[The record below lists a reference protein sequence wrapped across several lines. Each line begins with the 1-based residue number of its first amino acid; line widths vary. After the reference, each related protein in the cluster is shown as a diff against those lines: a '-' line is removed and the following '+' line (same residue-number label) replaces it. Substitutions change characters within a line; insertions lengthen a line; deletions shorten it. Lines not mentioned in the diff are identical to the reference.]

1 VEELTV
7 EVLRSWARTAL
18 VELGRARLEIDEL
31 NVYPVPDGDTGTNLY
46 LTWEA
51 ACDALPQGELTFAE
65 AVQAFGR
72 GALLGARGNS
82 GVIASQLV
90 RACGLRLAENL
101 PRHQSGAGDSVPEGA
116 RGGELGSVPE
126 GAREGELGS
135 VPEAAARGEVEGVPA
150 GGQGVEPGGP
160 GGEPGGEAGGAD
172 GGGRRAVL
180 ADPRMSEAAAFADA
194 LVFAADAAYGAV
206 AQPVEGTMLTVALEA
221 ANAAMDAANDGE
233 TLAGVCLAAVAAA
246 REALTRTTEQLEPLR
261 RAGVVDAGGAGLV
274 VILGAMESVLSGR
287 GPAATTG
294 VPARIPVAPPTD
306 QDAGAEAGRAGQAG
320 LGGQAGQAGPGAGID
335 LEPDGP
341 AYEVMYLL
349 DAPDDK
355 IGDYR
360 RQLAELGDSVVV
372 VGGDELWNVHVHTD
386 DVGAAIELGIDI
398 GRPHRIRVTHFADLV
413 PHAPIPG
420 RAVIAVAAGDGLAKL
435 FAEAGALVVKGGPG
449 RRCSTGELLK
459 AIERSGA
466 PEIVILPNDKDS
478 IAVAEAA
485 ATAARQDGVRVAVI
499 PTRAQVQGLAAV
511 AVHDPA
517 QSFDDDV
524 VHLSAAAGQTRHGAV
539 TIAVK
544 DAWTM
549 AGTCRIGDAL
559 GVVDG
564 DFALITDDLETAATG
579 VVDRLLGGGGELM
592 TVVRG
597 EQATPELVEALVRHV
612 RRNRK
617 DVDVVVYDGGQ
628 ERYPLLIGVE

>member
-82 GVIASQLV
+82 GVIASELV

-172 GGGRRAVL
+172 GRGRRAVL

>member
-1 VEELTV
+1 VDV
-7 EVLRSWARTAL
+7 RGEVLTTAVLRAWARTAL
-18 VELGRARLEIDEL
+18 SELGRARAEIDEL

-51 ACDALPQGELTFAE
+51 ACDALPEGELTFAE
-65 AVQAFGR
+65 AVQTFGR

-82 GVIASQLV
+82 GVITSQLV

-101 PRHQSGAGDSVPEGA
+101 PRDP
-116 RGGELGSVPE
+116 
-126 GAREGELGS
+126 
-135 VPEAAARGEVEGVPA
+135 
-150 GGQGVEPGGP
+150 VEPNGG
-160 GGEPGGEAGGAD
+160 
-172 GGGRRAVL
+172 VL
-180 ADPRMSEAAAFADA
+180 ADARMSEAVAFADA
-194 LVFAADAAYGAV
+194 LVFAADAAYSAV
-206 AQPVEGTMLTVALEA
+206 AEPVEGTMLTVARQAATGAMAA
-221 ANAAMDAANDGE
+221 ANEGKS
-233 TLAGVCLAAVAAA
+233 LAEVCLAAVAAA
-246 REALTRTTEQLEPLR
+246 RVALTKTTEQLEVLR

-294 VPARIPVAPPTD
+294 VPARVPPLEALVPAQGTD
-306 QDAGAEAGRAGQAG
+306 
-320 LGGQAGQAGPGAGID
+320 LG
-335 LEPDGP
+335 PDGP

-349 DAPDDK
+349 EAPDEQ
-355 IGDYR
+355 IGDFR
-360 RQLAELGDSVVV
+360 RQLAGLGDSVVV

-386 DVGAAIELGIDI
+386 DVGATIELGIAI
-398 GRPHRIRVTHFADLV
+398 GKPYRIRVTHFADLAHRV
-413 PHAPIPG
+413 PVPN
-420 RAVIAVAAGDGLAKL
+420 RAVIAVAAGDGLANL
-435 FAEAGALVVKGGPG
+435 FAEAGAVVVQGGPG

-466 PEIVILPNDKDS
+466 PEIVLLPNDRDS

-485 ATAARQDGVRVAVI
+485 AAAARQDGVRVAVI
-499 PTRAQVQGLAAV
+499 PTRAQVQGLAAI
-511 AVHDPA
+511 AVHDPER
-517 QSFDDDV
+517 SFDDAV
-524 VHLSAAAGQTRHGAV
+524 VQLSAAAGQTRHGAV

-564 DFALITDDLETAATG
+564 DFTLITDDLETAATG

-592 TVVRG
+592 TVVTGREVDPG
-597 EQATPELVEALVRHV
+597 LVDAVVRHV
-612 RRNRK
+612 RRIRR

>member
-1 VEELTV
+1 MEELTV
-7 EVLRSWARTAL
+7 GVLRSWARVAL
-18 VELGRARLEIDEL
+18 AELGRARAEIDEL

-51 ACDALPQGELTFAE
+51 ACDALPEGELTFAE

-82 GVIASQLV
+82 GVITSQLV

-101 PRHQSGAGDSVPEGA
+101 PRDQEADAGS
-116 RGGELGSVPE
+116 
-126 GAREGELGS
+126 
-135 VPEAAARGEVEGVPA
+135 
-150 GGQGVEPGGP
+150 
-160 GGEPGGEAGGAD
+160 
-172 GGGRRAVL
+172 VL

-206 AQPVEGTMLTVALEA
+206 AKPVEGTMLTVARAA
-221 ANAAMDAANDGE
+221 ANGALAAANEGKA
-233 TLAGVCLAAVAAA
+233 LAEVCLAAVAAA
-246 REALTRTTEQLEPLR
+246 RLALTKTTEQLAVLR

-287 GPAATTG
+287 PPGEHTG
-294 VPARIPVAPPTD
+294 VPRRVPATASAR
-306 QDAGAEAGRAGQAG
+306 GAS
-320 LGGQAGQAGPGAGID
+320 GPGVEASGESGSGRVGLAEGAGGEAQGGD

-349 DAPDDK
+349 DAPDDR
-355 IGDYR
+355 IGDFR
-360 RQLAELGDSVVV
+360 RALAGLGDSVVV

-386 DVGAAIELGIDI
+386 DVGAAIEQGIGT
-398 GRPHRIRVTHFADLV
+398 GRPHRIRVTHFADMV
-413 PHAPIPG
+413 PHPPIAS

-435 FAEAGALVVKGGPG
+435 FVEAGAVVVKGGPG
-449 RRCSTGELLK
+449 RRCSTGELLA
-459 AIERSGA
+459 AIEQSGA

-485 ATAARQDGVRVAVI
+485 ATAARQDGIRVAVI
-499 PTRAQVQGLAAV
+499 RTRAQVQGLAAI
-511 AVHDPA
+511 AVHDPGR
-517 QSFDDDV
+517 SFDDAV
-524 VHLSAAAGQTRHGAV
+524 NQLSAAAGQTRHGAV

-564 DFALITDDLETAATG
+564 DFALITEDLAAAATG
-579 VVDRLLGGGGELM
+579 VADRLLGGGGELM

-597 EQATPELVEALVRHV
+597 EHASPELVDALVRHV

>member
-1 VEELTV
+1 MG
-7 EVLRSWARTAL
+7 VLRSWARTAL
-18 VELGRARLEIDEL
+18 AELGRARVEIDEL

-51 ACDALPQGELTFAE
+51 ACDALPEGELTFAE

-101 PRHQSGAGDSVPEGA
+101 PRRQEN
-116 RGGELGSVPE
+116 
-126 GAREGELGS
+126 
-135 VPEAAARGEVEGVPA
+135 
-150 GGQGVEPGGP
+150 EPKS
-160 GGEPGGEAGGAD
+160 
-172 GGGRRAVL
+172 VL

-206 AQPVEGTMLTVALEA
+206 AEPVEGTMLTVAREA
-221 ANAAMDAANDGE
+221 ANAALKAANNGQSLPE
-233 TLAGVCLAAVAAA
+233 VCLAAVGAA
-246 REALTRTTEQLEPLR
+246 RVALIKTTEQLEPLR

-287 GPAATTG
+287 APAGTTG
-294 VPARIPVAPPTD
+294 VPARIQPETEVGND
-306 QDAGAEAGRAGQAG
+306 LDA
-320 LGGQAGQAGPGAGID
+320 
-335 LEPDGP
+335 DGP

-349 DAPDDK
+349 DAPDEK
-355 IGDYR
+355 IGDFR
-360 RQLAELGDSVVV
+360 QQLARLGDSVVV

-386 DVGAAIELGIDI
+386 DVGAAIEQGIGI
-398 GRPHRIRVTHFADLV
+398 GRPYRIRVTHFADLV
-413 PHAPIPG
+413 PHPPIPG
-420 RAVIAVAAGDGLAKL
+420 RAVIAVAAGEGLAGL
-435 FAEAGALVVKGGPG
+435 FAEAGAIVVRGGPG

-459 AIERSGA
+459 AIEESGA

-485 ATAARQDGVRVAVI
+485 ATAARQDGLRVAVI
-499 PTRAQVQGLAAV
+499 PTRAQVQGLAAI
-511 AVHDPA
+511 AVHDPER
-517 QSFDDDV
+517 SFDDDV
-524 VHLSAAAGQTRHGAV
+524 VQLSAAAGQTRHGAV

-549 AGTCRIGDAL
+549 AGTCKIGDAL

-564 DFALITDDLETAATG
+564 DFALITDELETAATG

-597 EQATPELVEALVRHV
+597 QDATAELVDALVRHV
-612 RRNRK
+612 RRIRR

-628 ERYPLLIGVE
+628 DRYPLLIGVE

>member
-1 VEELTV
+1 MLTV
-7 EVLRSWARTAL
+7 GVLRSWARTAL
-18 VELGRARLEIDEL
+18 AELGRARVEIDEL

-51 ACDALPQGELTFAE
+51 ACDALPEGELTFAE

-101 PRHQSGAGDSVPEGA
+101 PRRQEN
-116 RGGELGSVPE
+116 
-126 GAREGELGS
+126 
-135 VPEAAARGEVEGVPA
+135 
-150 GGQGVEPGGP
+150 EPKS
-160 GGEPGGEAGGAD
+160 
-172 GGGRRAVL
+172 VL

-206 AQPVEGTMLTVALEA
+206 AEPVEGTMLTVAREA
-221 ANAAMDAANDGE
+221 ANAALKAANNGQSLPE
-233 TLAGVCLAAVAAA
+233 VCLAAVGAA
-246 REALTRTTEQLEPLR
+246 RVALIKTTEQLEPLR

-287 GPAATTG
+287 APAGTTG
-294 VPARIPVAPPTD
+294 VPARIQPETEVGND
-306 QDAGAEAGRAGQAG
+306 LDA
-320 LGGQAGQAGPGAGID
+320 
-335 LEPDGP
+335 DGP

-349 DAPDDK
+349 DAPDEK
-355 IGDYR
+355 IGDFR
-360 RQLAELGDSVVV
+360 QQLARLGDSVVV

-386 DVGAAIELGIDI
+386 DVGAAIEQGIGI
-398 GRPHRIRVTHFADLV
+398 GRPYRIRVTHFADLV
-413 PHAPIPG
+413 PHPPIPG
-420 RAVIAVAAGDGLAKL
+420 RAVIAVAAGEGLAGL
-435 FAEAGALVVKGGPG
+435 FAEAGAIVVRGGPG

-459 AIERSGA
+459 AIEESGA

-485 ATAARQDGVRVAVI
+485 ATAARQDGLRVAVI
-499 PTRAQVQGLAAV
+499 PTRAQVQGLAAI
-511 AVHDPA
+511 AVHDPER
-517 QSFDDDV
+517 SFDDDV
-524 VHLSAAAGQTRHGAV
+524 VQLSAAAGQTRHGAV

-549 AGTCRIGDAL
+549 AGTCKIGDAL

-564 DFALITDDLETAATG
+564 DFALITDELETAATG

-597 EQATPELVEALVRHV
+597 QDATAELVDALVRHV
-612 RRNRK
+612 RRIRR

-628 ERYPLLIGVE
+628 DRYPLLIGVE

>member
-1 VEELTV
+1 V
-7 EVLRSWARTAL
+7 AL
-18 VELGRARLEIDEL
+18 VELRRARAEIDEL

-51 ACDALPQGELTFAE
+51 ACEALPEGELTFAE

-82 GVIASQLV
+82 GVITSQLV

-101 PRHQSGAGDSVPEGA
+101 PRDQ
-116 RGGELGSVPE
+116 
-126 GAREGELGS
+126 
-135 VPEAAARGEVEGVPA
+135 EA
-150 GGQGVEPGGP
+150 GP
-160 GGEPGGEAGGAD
+160 GSF
-172 GGGRRAVL
+172 L

-194 LVFAADAAYGAV
+194 LAFAADAAYGAV
-206 AQPVEGTMLTVALEA
+206 AQPVEGTMLTVARAA
-221 ANAAMDAANDGE
+221 ANAALAAAGE
-233 TLAGVCLAAVAAA
+233 GKSLAEVCLAAVAGA
-246 REALTRTTEQLEPLR
+246 RIALTKTTEQLDVLR

-287 GPAATTG
+287 PPSEHTG
-294 VPARIPVAPPTD
+294 VPVRGSAAGSAESG
-306 QDAGAEAGRAGQAG
+306 DAGT
-320 LGGQAGQAGPGAGID
+320 GPGD

-349 DAPDDK
+349 DAADER
-355 IGDYR
+355 IGDFR
-360 RQLAELGDSVVV
+360 RALTGLGDSVVV

-386 DVGAAIELGIDI
+386 DVGAAIELGIGI
-398 GRPHRIRVTHFADLV
+398 GRPHRIRVTHFADLA
-413 PHAPIPG
+413 PHAPIVS
-420 RAVIAVAAGDGLAKL
+420 RAVVAVAAGEGLAKL
-435 FAEAGALVVKGGPG
+435 FAESGATVVKGGPG
-449 RRCSTGELLK
+449 RRCSTGELLT
-459 AIERSGA
+459 AIEQSGA
-466 PEIVILPNDKDS
+466 PEILILPNDKDS

-485 ATAARQDGVRVAVI
+485 ATAARQDGRRVAVI
-499 PTRAQVQGLAAV
+499 RTRAQVQGLAAI
-511 AVHDPA
+511 AVHDPG
-517 QSFDDDV
+517 QSFDDAV
-524 VHLSAAAGQTRHGAV
+524 VQMSAAAGQTRQGAV

-564 DFALITDDLETAATG
+564 DFALITEDLIAAATG
-579 VVDRLLGGGGELM
+579 VADRLLGGGGELM

-597 EQATPELVEALVRHV
+597 ENASPELVDALVRHV

>member
-82 GVIASQLV
+82 GVIASELV